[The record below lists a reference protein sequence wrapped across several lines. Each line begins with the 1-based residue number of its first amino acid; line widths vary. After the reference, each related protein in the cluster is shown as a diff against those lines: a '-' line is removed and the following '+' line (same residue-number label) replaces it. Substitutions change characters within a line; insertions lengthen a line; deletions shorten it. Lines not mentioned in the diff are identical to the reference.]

1 MNCALRHIGCN
12 SIHVSDELQSNSAS
26 KSWRSQFM
34 MRQHQ
39 FIHKNEQ
46 SKNRRRFILLLLLF
60 SACNKGLGLAQV
72 HLTGQMRCSHLV
84 ELSNSP
90 LRTSPLAC
98 FLFYQQLFSSN
109 GSFSCVRGREMTSA
123 GATSAFSSCGC
134 SACSSGMSA
143 RAAEFSAA
151 MTFSVCLG
159 RNPM

>member
-90 LRTSPLAC
+90 LRTSPLGGEGFFC
-98 FLFYQQLFSSN
+98 KPSPRTRFLNRWAPPLTQGRLFVQFYLN
-109 GSFSCVRGREMTSA
+109 ETASFYK
-123 GATSAFSSCGC
+123 
-134 SACSSGMSA
+134 
-143 RAAEFSAA
+143 
-151 MTFSVCLG
+151 
-159 RNPM
+159 PI